1 MTPAGQSDS
10 AWRNPLERSAGTVH
24 GYESD
29 CRSDIVRAAR
39 ELARRSR
46 IEQGLP
52 PKIDDP
58 ATLHRVAVLVLG
70 HQGAD
75 SEPCLVD
82 VTEDVPVQRAI
93 SA

>member
-1 MTPAGQSDS
+1 MKPAGQSDS
-10 AWRNPLERSAGTVH
+10 TWRSPLERSAGTVR
-24 GYESD
+24 GYGSD
-29 CRSDIVRAAR
+29 CRSDIVRAAH

-70 HQGAD
+70 QQGAD
-75 SEPCLVD
+75 AEPCLTD
-82 VTEDVPVQRAI
+82 ATEDLPVQRAI